1 MIISLKE
8 KIINEIISYINKVD
22 DYIKFVQYIPDYCYD
37 ENILLETE
45 VFISLIEEF
54 SYYYSLYRT
63 EDNREFQITLT
74 YKELISLLNKLSLL
88 ELQFILL
95 KTNEKN

>member
-1 MIISLKE
+1 MSLKE
-8 KIINEIISYINKVD
+8 KIINKIISYINKVD
-22 DYIKFVQYIPDYCYD
+22 NYIRLVYYIPDYCYD
-37 ENILLETE
+37 ENILLRTE
-45 VFISLIEEF
+45 IFISLIDEF

-63 EDNREFQITLT
+63 EDNREFEITLT

-88 ELQFILL
+88 ELQFILI